1 MRPYFQEKLSSGG
14 LVSCNQN
21 TITLKKGHT
30 YSVCISGSIAV
41 STNCDGQFCVVM
53 TDGYDNDLC
62 KRRTRTQHH
71 EGAMEARN
79 IQQSFVFN
87 RIYNAKDTQ
96 VKLSFSFEQENY
108 NFILDS
114 FDCMITVIALD

>member
-1 MRPYFQEKLSSGG
+1 
-14 LVSCNQN
+14 
-21 TITLKKGHT
+21 
-30 YSVCISGSIAV
+30 
-41 STNCDGQFCVVM
+41 M
-53 TDGYDNDLC
+53 TDGYDNELC
-62 KRRTRTQHH
+62 KRLTRTQHH

-108 NFILDS
+108 NSILDS